1 MSWRIVSISSMSK
14 LDYKMDYLIV
24 RKREETK
31 RIHLSEISIL
41 ILESTAIS
49 LTAYLLR
56 ELERRKIDVIFCDE
70 KRTPYGML
78 SSLYG
83 SHDTALRYREQAAW
97 SKARE
102 DQIWGMIVRQKLR
115 GQIAVLPPSRQREK
129 DLLENYVSQVLPGDP
144 RNREAHGAKVYFNA
158 LFGMDF
164 VRDGDDAVNSA
175 LNYGYGLL
183 LSATAREI
191 TAYGFCTQLGI
202 FHENRFNRLN
212 LACDLM
218 EPFRPFIDAKVRDLS
233 PEKFEREEKLEMVG
247 VLNSQLRMEG
257 NNVFFLNA
265 LRSCV
270 HSILDALGNDSVD
283 RLRFPDYEE
292 L

>member
-1 MSWRIVSISSMSK
+1 MSWRIVSVSSMSK
-14 LDYKMDYLIV
+14 LDYKLDYLVV
-24 RKREETK
+24 RRRDETT

-49 LTAYLLR
+49 FTAYLLR

-78 SSLYG
+78 ASLYG

-97 SKARE
+97 PEERQAL
-102 DQIWGMIVRQKLR
+102 IWSILVRQKLL
-115 GQIAVLPPSRQREK
+115 GQIAVLPPDRMREK
-129 DLLENYVSQVLPGDP
+129 ELLESYASQLLPGDP
-144 RNREAHGAKVYFNA
+144 TNREGHCAKVYFNA
-158 LFGMDF
+158 LFGMGF

-175 LNYGYGLL
+175 LNYGYSLL

-191 TAYGFCTQLGI
+191 AAYGFCTQLGI

-218 EPFRPFIDAKVRDLS
+218 EPFRPYVDAKVRDLS
-233 PEKFEREEKLEMVG
+233 PGRFEREEKLEMIG
-247 VLNSQLRMEG
+247 VLNQQLSLDG
-257 NNVFFLNA
+257 KAFFFLNA

-270 HSILDALGNDSVD
+270 HSVLDALCSGSLDQ
-283 RLRFPDYEE
+283 LRFPDYERI
-292 L
+292 

>member
-24 RKREETK
+24 RKRDETT
-31 RIHLSEISIL
+31 RVHLSEISIL

-83 SHDTALRYREQAAW
+83 SHDTALRYKEQAAW
-97 SKARE
+97 PKERQ
-102 DQIWGMIVRQKLR
+102 DQIWGIIVRQKLL
-115 GQIAVLPPSRQREK
+115 GQIAVLPQTKERERE
-129 DLLENYVSQVLPGDP
+129 LLESYISQVLPGDP
-144 RNREAHGAKVYFNA
+144 HNREGHGAKVYFNA
-158 LFGMDF
+158 LFGLDF
-164 VRDGDDAVNSA
+164 VRDGEDAVNSA

-191 TAYGFCTQLGI
+191 TSYGFCTQLGI
-202 FHENRFNRLN
+202 FHDNRFNRLN

-218 EPFRPFIDAKVRDLS
+218 EPFRPFIDAKVRDLL
-233 PEKFEREEKLEMVG
+233 PFKFDREEKAEMVG
-247 VLNSQLRMEG
+247 VLNRQLHMDG
-257 NNVFFLNA
+257 KTYFFLTA
-265 LRSCV
+265 LRYCV
-270 HSILDALGNDSVD
+270 HSVLDALSSGSVD
-283 RLRFPDYEE
+283 QLIFPDYER